1 MGLFLME
8 SLRITGLF
16 PVISALPDKLR
27 VRMIGVTF
35 AILLMLASVEAGL
48 AYMRE
53 ILMQDSLATAQ
64 LLRGGAALPAND
76 YRWITTAA
84 QMGMGFTLPFALVF
98 VAIPLETFVHSL
110 RTVLGLLGIG
120 LLRAVKLVL
129 RVFSGLCLHG
139 GTVLTRLYDI
149 PIFMP
154 LWIEA
159 AWHKQRRPRK
169 GAAADRGYVEAAP

>member
-1 MGLFLME
+1 
-8 SLRITGLF
+8 
-16 PVISALPDKLR
+16 
-27 VRMIGVTF
+27 MIGVTF

-53 ILMQDSLATAQ
+53 ILMQDSLATSQ

-110 RTVLGLLGIG
+110 RTVVGLIGIGALRLVRLLLRLLGN
-120 LLRAVKLVL
+120 LLGHMGTALV
-129 RVFSGLCLHG
+129 RV
-139 GTVLTRLYDI
+139 YDVV
-149 PIFMP
+149 IFLP

-159 AWHKQRRPRK
+159 VRHRDGKRGSSKKQM
-169 GAAADRGYVEAAP
+169 EAVS

>member
-1 MGLFLME
+1 
-8 SLRITGLF
+8 
-16 PVISALPDKLR
+16 
-27 VRMIGVTF
+27 
-35 AILLMLASVEAGL
+35 
-48 AYMRE
+48 
-53 ILMQDSLATAQ
+53 
-64 LLRGGAALPAND
+64 
-76 YRWITTAA
+76 
-84 QMGMGFTLPFALVF
+84 
-98 VAIPLETFVHSL
+98 
-110 RTVLGLLGIG
+110 
-120 LLRAVKLVL
+120 VKLVL